1 VDDPRPPRVG
11 YDRAMPL
18 AIFDLDNTLI
28 DRSASVRRWA
38 AEFLEL
44 HRLDPGEAAWLI
56 EADGDGVIP
65 RPSFFGSVRERYGFD
80 QPLERLLADY
90 RERIVA
96 LIDLDP
102 AVPDALGRLR
112 GQGWRIAIATN
123 GTTDQQL
130 AKIHR
135 VGLGDHVDAV
145 AVSEEVGAA
154 KPDRRVFEVAAQR
167 CGAGLAD
174 GGWMV
179 GDCPVRDIAGGRA
192 AGLATIWVHR
202 GRAWDGSAPSPDAVV
217 DDVSESVGA
226 MSAA

>member
-1 VDDPRPPRVG
+1 
-11 YDRAMPL
+11 MPL

-38 AEFLEL
+38 AEFVER

-56 EADGDGVIP
+56 EADGDGFVP
-65 RPSFFGSVRERYGFD
+65 RPSFLGSVRERYGLD
-80 QPLERLLADY
+80 QPLPGLLADY

-102 AVPDALGRLR
+102 AVPEALRRLR

-167 CGAGLAD
+167 CGARLAD

-179 GDCPVRDIAGGRA
+179 GDCPLRDIAGGRA
-192 AGLATIWVHR
+192 AGLATVWLHR
-202 GRAWDGSAPSPDAVV
+202 GRAWDESAPSPDAVV
-217 DDVSESVGA
+217 DDVAGSVA
-226 MSAA
+226 VMSAA

>member
-1 VDDPRPPRVG
+1 
-11 YDRAMPL
+11 MPL

-38 AEFLEL
+38 AEFVER

-56 EADGDGVIP
+56 EADGDGFVP
-65 RPSFFGSVRERYGFD
+65 RPSFLGSVRERYGLD
-80 QPLERLLADY
+80 QPLPGLLADY

-102 AVPDALGRLR
+102 AVPDALRRLR

-167 CGAGLAD
+167 CGARPAD

-179 GDCPVRDIAGGRA
+179 GDCPLRDIAGGRA
-192 AGLATIWVHR
+192 AGLATVWLHR
-202 GRAWDGSAPSPDAVV
+202 GRAWDESASSPDAVV
-217 DDVSESVGA
+217 DDVAGSVAVMSGA
-226 MSAA
+226 